1 MTLTPLHFLIVCPL
15 IGIAGYIDSIAG
27 GGGLISLP
35 AYLISGLP
43 VHTCIAT
50 NKLSSCMGTAVATA
64 KYARSGF
71 IDWHLGVF
79 CAAASLAG
87 AALGANAALLIS
99 DGLFRIL
106 MLIILPLTAL
116 YVFKKKD
123 LFSSEDQKTL
133 PFAKA
138 AVLSSVIALA
148 LGMYDGFYGPGT
160 GTFLILLLTRF
171 AHMDL
176 QRANGITKVINLS
189 SNVASLAVYLLNAQV
204 LLPLGLCAGA
214 FSILGNYLG
223 SRSFT
228 NKGAAIARPVILLV
242 LCIFF
247 ARTVL
252 EMTGI
257 L

>member
-15 IGIAGYIDSIAG
+15 IFIAGFIDSIAG

-50 NKLSSCMGTAVATA
+50 NKLSSSMGTVISTA
-64 KYARSGF
+64 KYARSGY
-71 IDWHLGVF
+71 IDWRLGAF
-79 CAAASLAG
+79 CAAASLCG
-87 AALGANAALLIS
+87 AALGANIALLIPES
-99 DGLFRIL
+99 AFRLL

-116 YVFKKKD
+116 YVLRRKD
-123 LFSSEDQKTL
+123 LFSEENCKALS
-133 PFAKA
+133 FARTV
-138 AVLSSVIALA
+138 VLSSIIAFL
-148 LGMYDGFYGPGT
+148 LGLYDGFYGPGT

-171 AHMDL
+171 AHMDV
-176 QRANGITKVINLS
+176 QHANGTTKVINLT
-189 SNVASLAVYLLNAQV
+189 SNLASLAVYLVNGQV
-204 LLPLGLCAGA
+204 LLPLGLAAGA

-223 SRSFT
+223 SRCFT
-228 NKGAAIARPVILLV
+228 KKGAVIARPVILLV
-242 LCIFF
+242 LAVFF

-252 EMTGI
+252 EMCGV